1 MAAPGRP
8 RRRRRSRRRFATST
22 RRRATPTTPP
32 HACGTT
38 ASSNRATPALCS
50 GWHSASLGASRS
62 ILSPTEYSG
71 CDRGAGRVSTHVLE
85 GPRGQPRRDR
95 RARDPHTAGTRRRC
109 TPPPRRRRVPA
120 VCGSRARRSRRGWP
134 RGPSRTWVETRPAPR
149 SHPEYSVGDRIE
161 RDAPNDAECQPEHSA
176 GVARFDDAVVPQ
188 ACGGVV
194 GVALRLVLV
203 ANRRLERL
211 LLLGRPGAAIRL
223 DLVASHGRQHTRG
236 LLTAH
241 HRDAGTWPRPQKTRR
256 VRPATHGVVAGSE
269 RPADDHGEF
278 GHPGAGHGSH
288 HFCAVLGDA
297 TCLVVAP
304 HHEPGDVLQEKQ
316 WDLALVAQFDE
327 VRALHRRL

>member
-95 RARDPHTAGTRRRC
+95 R
-109 TPPPRRRRVPA
+109 
-120 VCGSRARRSRRGWP
+120 GWP
-134 RGPSRTWVETRPAPR
+134 RGSSRTWVETRPAPR
-149 SHPEYSVGDRIE
+149 SHPEYSVGHRIE

-269 RPADDHGEF
+269 RSADHHGEF